1 MYKVPAPA
9 GQHAEAHLQGQAG
22 PGGQGGRP
30 AGDALRLQAQEGLHS
45 GHLLRGP
52 LFFSI
57 G

>member
-30 AGDALRLQAQEGLHS
+30 ARDALRLQAQEGLHS

-52 LFFSI
+52 LFF
-57 G
+57 